1 MSQSRL
7 IPIIQRLQAMQEDQS
22 NDVQVRRFD
31 HEGIEKCKV
40 TFNQTKNTFLL
51 DDRVKNETFEFD
63 NVDYIA
69 IEILELLQ
77 HSEESK

>member
-7 IPIIQRLQAMQEDQS
+7 IPIIQRLQAMQEDQGE
-22 NDVQVRRFD
+22 DLQVRRFEKD
-31 HEGIEKCKV
+31 GTEKCQV
-40 TFNQTKNTFLL
+40 TYNQKTKTFLL
-51 DDRVKNETFEFD
+51 DDTATKESFEFD

-77 HSEESK
+77 NAEDLA